1 MPDITPEAPVS
12 PEAARALSTGG
23 GIPSRQCPGPDC
35 GRPLEGRRRA
45 CSAKCRAALSR
56 RGQAERQ
63 QLRDA
68 EVLAWLEHAER
79 LEARAADLRGQ
90 ARRRLAPP

>member
-1 MPDITPEAPVS
+1 MSQPSQEGQVS

-23 GIPSRQCPGPDC
+23 GIPSRQCPGPGC
-35 GRPLEGRRRA
+35 GQPLEGRRRA

-63 QLRDA
+63 QLRDQEA
-68 EVLAWLEHAER
+68 LALLEHAER
-79 LEARAADLRGQ
+79 LEERAAELRARA
-90 ARRRLAPP
+90 RRQLAT